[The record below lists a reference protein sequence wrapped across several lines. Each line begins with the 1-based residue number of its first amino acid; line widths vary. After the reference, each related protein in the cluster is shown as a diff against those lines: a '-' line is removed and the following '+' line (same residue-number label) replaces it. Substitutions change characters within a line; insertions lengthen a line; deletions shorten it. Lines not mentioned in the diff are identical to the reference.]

1 MEENY
6 NFSGYCTKADVR
18 CADGRIIKRHAFK
31 DSSGKKVP
39 LVWNHDHAS
48 PFNVIGHAYLEDRDD
63 GVYAYGYFN
72 SSSEAEHAKEL
83 VMHGDIESMS
93 IYANHLTQD
102 GNDVLHGLIREVS
115 LVYAGANPG
124 AYIENVVVHGE
135 ETDGEAIIYGGD
147 KLNIIHADESKE
159 IKQTNKNG
167 KPAEKGKTLNEVFDS
182 LNDEQKTLFYVLFQE
197 AINLAEKDN
206 EKDNEEG
213 DDKNMKHNV
222 FDKNTDSSKDTLI
235 HSEEMRA
242 VIDDCNRKRYG
253 SMKDACL
260 AHGIT
265 NVEYLFPDYK
275 NVNNVPDFVKR
286 DTGWV
291 GDVMSNV
298 HHTPFS
304 RIKSIHA
311 DITADEARAKG
322 YVKNKQKVEE
332 VITLLKRTTDP
343 QTIYKKQ
350 KMDRDDVI
358 DITDFDVIAW
368 LKTEMRMML
377 DEEIARAILI
387 GDGRSS
393 ASDDKIKEDHIRPI
407 WTDDDLYT
415 IKASIETAGELEDAF
430 TSENAKKFITSVI
443 RSRAKYKGSGN
454 PTLYTTETLLAELL
468 LLEDTNG
475 RYIYESAEQL
485 ARTLR
490 VKKIVTVPVM
500 EGASDEADEKM
511 LLGIIVNLN
520 DYNIGA
526 DKGGAINMFDD
537 FDIDYN
543 RMKYLI
549 ETRCS
554 GALIKPHSAIAIE
567 LKKSGV
573 GG

>member
-1 MEENY
+1 MEETY
-6 NFSGYCTKADVR
+6 DFSGYCTKSDVL
-18 CADGRIIKRHAFK
+18 CADGRVIKKHAFK
-31 DSSGKKVP
+31 DCNGKNVP
-39 LVWNHDHAS
+39 LVWNHDHGS
-48 PFNVIGHAYLEDRDD
+48 PFNVIGHALLEDRED
-63 GVYAYGYFN
+63 GVFAYGRFN
-72 SSSEAEHAKEL
+72 NSAEGNHAKEL
-83 VMHGDIESMS
+83 VKNGDIEAMS
-93 IYANHLTQD
+93 IYANRLVQN
-102 GNDVLHGLIREVS
+102 GNDVVHGMIREVS

-124 AYIENVVVHGE
+124 AFIENVMVHGE
-135 ETDGEAIIYGGD
+135 ESSDEAIIYSGSN
-147 KLNIIHADESKE
+147 LELSHADENNESE
-159 IKQTNKNG
+159 ETEETVEDVFN
-167 KPAEKGKTLNEVFDS
+167 TLNDK
-182 LNDEQKTLFYVLFQE
+182 QKTLFYGLLGE
-197 AINLAEKDN
+197 IASNNDTEN
-206 EKDNEEG
+206 ESE
-213 DDKNMKHNV
+213 DDDMKHNV
-222 FDKNTDSSKDTLI
+222 FDKNTENDKDTLV
-235 HSEEMRA
+235 HSEEMKA
-242 VIDDCNRKRYG
+242 VIEDCNRKRYG

-265 NVEYLFPDYK
+265 NVNYLFPDYK

-322 YVKNKQKVEE
+322 YVKAKQKVEE

-415 IKASIETAGELEDAF
+415 IKASIEITGELEDAF

-500 EGASDEADEKM
+500 EGASDEAEEKM

-543 RMKYLI
+543 QMKYLI

-567 LKKSGV
+567 ITKSGV

>member
-1 MEENY
+1 MEETY
-6 NFSGYCTKADVR
+6 DFSGYCTKSDVL
-18 CADGRIIKRHAFK
+18 CADGRVIKKHAFK
-31 DSSGKKVP
+31 ECNGKNVP
-39 LVWNHDHAS
+39 LVWNHDHGS
-48 PFNVIGHAYLEDRDD
+48 PFNVIGHALLEDRED
-63 GVYAYGYFN
+63 GVFAYGRFN
-72 SSSEAEHAKEL
+72 NSAEGNHAKEL
-83 VMHGDIESMS
+83 VKNGDIEAMS
-93 IYANHLTQD
+93 IYANRLVQN
-102 GNDVLHGLIREVS
+102 GNDVVHGMIREVS

-124 AYIENVVVHGE
+124 AFIENVMVHGE
-135 ETDGEAIIYGGD
+135 ESSDEAIIYSDSG
-147 KLNIIHADESKE
+147 LEVAHAEDSENNDSQE
-159 IKQTNKNG
+159 ETVEDVFN
-167 KPAEKGKTLNEVFDS
+167 TLNDK
-182 LNDEQKTLFYVLFQE
+182 QKTLFYGLFGE
-197 AINLAEKDN
+197 IASNN
-206 EKDNEEG
+206 ETENESEDA
-213 DDKNMKHNV
+213 DDMKHNV
-222 FDKNTDSSKDTLI
+222 FDKNTGSNKDTLV
-235 HSEEMRA
+235 HSEELKA

-275 NVNNVPDFVKR
+275 NVSNTPGFVKR
-286 DTGWV
+286 DMGWV
-291 GDVMSNV
+291 TDVMSNV

-304 RIKSIHA
+304 RIKSIYA
-311 DITADEARAKG
+311 DITADDARAKG

-377 DEEIARAILI
+377 DEELARAILI

-415 IKASIETAGELEDAF
+415 IKSSIEITGELEDAI
-430 TSENAKKFITSVI
+430 TSENAKKFITSAI

-475 RYIYESAEQL
+475 RYIYESVEQL

-511 LLGIIVNLN
+511 LLGLIVNLN
-520 DYNIGA
+520 DYNVGA
-526 DKGGAINMFDD
+526 DKGGSINMFDD

-567 LKKSGV
+567 ITKSGV